1 MKWLRFCLGLLVLAG
16 LIAFLAM
23 GPTPG
28 AVLRN
33 NAEQDIQATA
43 LFYMDYDE
51 MPNLEQRLE
60 QLLDDKAPPAT
71 E

>member
-1 MKWLRFCLGLLVLAG
+1 LLVLAG

-43 LFYMDYDE
+43 LFYMDLDE
-51 MPNLEQRLE
+51 MPELERRLE
-60 QLLDDKAPPAT
+60 QMLDASEYGAVPAS
-71 E
+71 EGVRP

>member
-33 NAEQDIQATA
+33 NADQDIQATA
-43 LFYMDYDE
+43 LFYMDLDE

-60 QLLDDKAPPAT
+60 QLLDEKGASD
-71 E
+71 

>member
-1 MKWLRFCLGLLVLAG
+1 LVVLAG

-33 NAEQDIQATA
+33 NADQDIQATA
-43 LFYMDYDE
+43 LFYMDLDE

-60 QLLDDKAPPAT
+60 QLLDEKENKPNPD
-71 E
+71 

>member
-1 MKWLRFCLGLLVLAG
+1 
-16 LIAFLAM
+16 M

-60 QLLDDKAPPAT
+60 QLERVFKAAKLYLHSGLA
-71 E
+71 ESEHARLERAIEAAR

>member
-60 QLLDDKAPPAT
+60 QLLDDRNNAPSD
-71 E
+71 